1 MATTMT
7 EETLMAYVD
16 GELDADTRAAV
27 ETAMASD
34 PDVAR
39 RVARQ
44 QVLRQKLRA
53 TFDGVLDEA
62 VPDRL
67 IATARDAPAGSP
79 DSKVSDL
86 SRARTER
93 DARFVPRWSW
103 PQWGAMA
110 ASLILGMLLGQ
121 ALWRAPASGPI
132 VARDGRLIAQEALDE
147 ALSSQ
152 LASKQPLD
160 AQIGMGLSF
169 RSKSGE
175 YCRTFMVREGRG
187 LAGIACREGDV
198 WAVQVI
204 APDDSPGSPDG
215 GYRMAGAELPVLVL
229 QAVEERI
236 EGDPLDANAEAAARE
251 SGWR

>member
-1 MATTMT
+1 MATTVT

-16 GELDADTRAAV
+16 GELDANARAAV
-27 ETAMASD
+27 EAAIKSD

-44 QVLRQKLRA
+44 QALRKKLRDA
-53 TFDGVLDEA
+53 FDDVLDEA

-67 IATARDAPAGSP
+67 IATARKAPAASA
-79 DSKVSDL
+79 DARVTDL
-86 SRARTER
+86 SRARAEK
-93 DARFVPRWSW
+93 AERFVRRWSW

-110 ASLILGMLLGQ
+110 ASLVLGVLVGQ
-121 ALWRAPASGPI
+121 ALLRTPAAGPI
-132 VARDGRLIAQEALDE
+132 VARDGRLIAQDALAE

-152 LASKQPLD
+152 LAGDQSLD
-160 AQIGMGLSF
+160 ARIGMGLSF

-175 YCRTFMVREGRG
+175 YCRTFVVREGRG
-187 LAGIACREGDV
+187 VAGIACRDGDA
-198 WAVQVI
+198 WAVQVVV
-204 APDDSPGSPDG
+204 PSDSPGYPDG
-215 GYRMAGAELPVLVL
+215 GYRLAGAELPLLIV

-236 EGDPLDANAEAAARE
+236 DGDPLDANAEAAARD